1 MTSPQQILTKYWGYS
16 SFRPMQ
22 EDIIRSILDGHDTL
36 ALLPTGGGKSLCFQ
50 VPALAMDGLCLVISP
65 LIALMKDQVENLH
78 KRGVKAMAIYS
89 GMSRQQIDVA
99 LDNAA
104 YDNYK
109 LLYVSPERLETD
121 MLRDRLQK
129 LKISMIAVD
138 EAHCISQWGYD
149 FRPPYL
155 RIAALRQFLPGIP
168 VLALTATATPE
179 VVTDIQEK
187 LLFSRQRVFQKSFGR
202 KNLTYMVFHEEN
214 KLGRLLKIAKKLNS
228 CGVVYV
234 RNRRKTREVADFLSR
249 NGVSADF
256 YHAGLEPAVRDQK
269 QQAWMSGRKK
279 VIVATNAFGM
289 GIDKGDVRFVVHLD
303 IPDNLEAYFQ
313 EAGRAGRDEQQA
325 WAVILWEAIDI
336 SELNSFFESS
346 YPPLEFIRQV
356 YNALGNYFQL
366 AVGSGKDSTFEFQM
380 PLFCEQYKFQPVAV
394 FSALKLLEREGY
406 LLLSDAIFS
415 PSTVRIRMDK
425 DNLYH
430 YQVAN
435 PRHDSF
441 IKLLLRSYSG
451 LFSNFVKINEDEL
464 ARRSGLKPSDVVLLL
479 NRLQQLEVLWYT
491 PKTDK
496 PRITFLTERMAD
508 RNVSL
513 SPGVYS
519 ERKTMARKRLE
530 SVLEYV
536 TSGTKCRSQQLLA
549 YFGESNSVRCG
560 NCDVCRKRNETGL
573 TEIEFDH
580 IVQQI
585 KPLLRSKSLSLTAL
599 LTEIKDIREGK
610 ILEALNWLVDHDKV
624 SINGNGEYS
633 WR

>member
-1 MTSPQQILTKYWGYS
+1 
-16 SFRPMQ
+16 MQ
-22 EDIIRSILDGHDTL
+22 EDIIRSVMDGHDTL

-50 VPALAMDGLCLVISP
+50 VPALAMEGLCLVISP
-65 LIALMKDQVENLH
+65 LIALMKDQVENLQ
-78 KRGVKAMAIYS
+78 KRGIKALAIYS
-89 GMSRQQIDVA
+89 GMSRQQIDFA
-99 LDNAA
+99 IDNAA

-121 MLRDRLQK
+121 MLRDRLNK
-129 LKISMIAVD
+129 LHINMIAVD

-155 RIAALRQFLPGIP
+155 RIAALRQYLPGIP

-179 VVTDIQEK
+179 VVADIQEK
-187 LLFSRQRVFQKSFGR
+187 LLFKNQRVFQKSFGR
-202 KNLTYMVFHEEN
+202 KNLTYMVFHEED

-234 RNRRKTREVADFLSR
+234 RNRRKTREVANFLAR
-249 NGVSADF
+249 NGVSADY
-256 YHAGLEPAVRDQK
+256 YHAGLEPLVRDQK

-325 WAVILWEAIDI
+325 WAVILWEAVDI
-336 SELNSFFESS
+336 SELKSFFESS
-346 YPPLEFIRQV
+346 YPPLDFIHQV
-356 YNALGNYFQL
+356 YNALGNFFHL

-380 PLFCEQYKFQPVAV
+380 PVFCEQYKFPVVAV
-394 FSALKLLEREGY
+394 YNSLKLLERAGY
-406 LLLSDAIFS
+406 LHLSDAIFS
-415 PSTVRIRMDK
+415 PSTLKIRMDK

-430 YQVAN
+430 FQVAN
-435 PRHDSF
+435 QRYDNF

-451 LFSNFVKINEDEL
+451 LFSSFVKINEDEL
-464 ARRSGLKPSDVVLLL
+464 SRRSGLKPSDIDLFLK
-479 NRLQQLEVLWYT
+479 RLQQQEVLWYT

-496 PRITFLTERMAD
+496 PRITFLTERMAE

-513 SPGVYS
+513 SPAVYS
-519 ERKTMARKRLE
+519 DRKKMAQKRLDF
-530 SVLEYV
+530 VLEYV
-536 TSGTKCRSQQLLA
+536 TTAKKCRSQQLLA
-549 YFGESNSVRCG
+549 YFGETNSVRCG
-560 NCDVCRKRNETGL
+560 NCDVCKKRNEADL

-585 KPLLRSKSLSLTAL
+585 KPILRERAMGLTDLLA
-599 LTEIKDIREGK
+599 EIKNLREDK
-610 ILEALNWLVDHDKV
+610 VIEALNWLADHDK
-624 SINGNGEYS
+624 IGLRENGEYY
-633 WR
+633 WK